1 MPISE
6 ALALARFAHL
16 LALSIVLGAALFPFY
31 GLAKAGQDTYQRLTW
46 LRPLLIGA
54 TVASWISGAVWYA
67 LLPPDTP
74 FGSVWL
80 FRLVLATALIAV
92 TLSTRATGGRLEMSV
107 VGAAVL
113 LASIALTGNS
123 GSNNGALAFQ
133 HRLSDAVHLVAS
145 GVWIGALVVFSRL
158 VTLSVREERPDE
170 MQTVH
175 DALARFAGV
184 GTAAVAILTLSGMT
198 NPGFFRSSLDT
209 AYGQLLLAKLG
220 VFGAMLALA
229 GANRFFLTPR
239 LLGTLSGRGKLKAAI
254 TALRVSILI
263 ETALGVIVL
272 AMVGWLGI
280 LPPPSFDPPRQFN

>member
-1 MPISE
+1 MIE
-6 ALALARFAHL
+6 ALVLARFAHIT
-16 LALSIVLGAALFPFY
+16 ALSIVLGAALFPFY
-31 GLAKAGQDTYQRLTW
+31 GLAKSKEDTYRRLTW
-46 LRPLLIGA
+46 LQPLLVGA
-54 TVASWISGAVWYA
+54 AVVSWISGVIWYA
-67 LLPPDTP
+67 LLPFDTP
-74 FGSVWL
+74 FGAIWL
-80 FRLVLATALIAV
+80 FRVALTTALVAL
-92 TLSTRATGGRLEMSV
+92 TLGRRTTGGRLEAIV
-107 VGAAVL
+107 AGAAVL

-123 GSNNGALAFQ
+123 GNNDGPLAFQ

-158 VTLSVREERPDE
+158 VTLSAREGRPDE
-170 MQTVH
+170 MQMVH

-239 LLGTLSGRGKLKAAI
+239 LLGTLSGRGKLKIAI
-254 TALRVSILI
+254 NALRVSILI

-272 AMVGWLGI
+272 LMVGWLGV
-280 LPPPSFDPPRQFN
+280 LPPPSFDPPRQFE

>member
-1 MPISE
+1 MIE
-6 ALALARFAHL
+6 ALVLARFAHIT
-16 LALSIVLGAALFPFY
+16 ALSIVLGAALFPFY
-31 GLAKAGQDTYQRLTW
+31 GLKKSAADTYQRVTW

-54 TVASWISGAVWYA
+54 ALASWIGGAVWYA

-74 FGSVWL
+74 FGSIWL
-80 FRLVLATALIAV
+80 FRLVLMTALIAV
-92 TLSTRATGGRLEMSV
+92 TLSRRATGGRLEATV
-107 VGAAVL
+107 LGAAVL

-123 GSNNGALAFQ
+123 GGNNGALAFQ

-158 VTLSVREERPDE
+158 VTLSVRQDRPDDLH
-170 MQTVH
+170 MVH

-220 VFGAMLALA
+220 VFGAMLVLA

-239 LLGTLSGRGKLKAAI
+239 LSATLSGLGGLKTAI
-254 TALRVSILI
+254 TALRVSILV

-272 AMVGWLGI
+272 AMVGWLGV
-280 LPPPSFDPPRQFN
+280 LSPPSFDPPRQFD

>member
-1 MPISE
+1 MIE
-6 ALALARFAHL
+6 ALVLARFAHIT
-16 LALSIVLGAALFPFY
+16 ALSIVLGAALFPFY
-31 GLAKAGQDTYQRLTW
+31 GLAKSKEDTYQRLTW
-46 LRPLLIGA
+46 LRPLLIGGS
-54 TVASWISGAVWYA
+54 VASWISGALWYA
-67 LLPPDTP
+67 LVPLDAP
-74 FGSVWL
+74 FGGIWL
-80 FRLVLATALIAV
+80 VRMVLTTALVAF
-92 TLSTRATGGRLEMSV
+92 TFSTRATGRRLEAIV
-107 VGAAVL
+107 AGAAVL

-123 GSNNGALAFQ
+123 GSNDGPLALQ

-158 VTLSVREERPDE
+158 VTLSVREDRPDE
-170 MQTVH
+170 MHKVH

-198 NPGFFRSSLDT
+198 NPGFFRASLDA

-239 LLGTLSGRGKLKAAI
+239 LLGTLSGRGKLKTAI
-254 TALRVSILI
+254 AALRVSILI
-263 ETALGVIVL
+263 ETALGLIVL
-272 AMVGWLGI
+272 AMVAWLGV

>member
-1 MPISE
+1 MIE
-6 ALALARFAHL
+6 ALVLARFAHIT
-16 LALSIVLGAALFPFY
+16 ALSIVLGAALFPFY
-31 GLAKAGQDTYQRLTW
+31 GLGKTKQDTYQRLTW
-46 LRPLLIGA
+46 LRLLLIGA
-54 TVASWISGAVWYA
+54 AVAGWISGALWYA
-67 LLPPDTP
+67 LLPPATP
-74 FGSVWL
+74 FGSIWL
-80 FRLVLATALIAV
+80 FRLALMTALIAL
-92 TLSTRATGGRLEMSV
+92 TLGRRATGRRLEAIV
-107 VGAAVL
+107 VSAVVL

-158 VTLSVREERPDE
+158 VTMSVRQDRLDDLQ
-170 MQTVH
+170 MVH

-198 NPGFFRSSLDT
+198 NPGLFQSSLDT

-239 LLGTLSGRGKLKAAI
+239 LSATLSGRGGLKTAI

-272 AMVGWLGI
+272 AMVGWLGV

>member
-1 MPISE
+1 MIE
-6 ALALARFAHL
+6 ALVLARFAHL
-16 LALSIVLGAALFPFY
+16 TALSIVLGAALFPFY
-31 GLAKAGQDTYQRLTW
+31 GLAKADRDTYQRVTW

-54 TVASWISGAVWYA
+54 AVASWASGAVWYA

-74 FGSVWL
+74 FGVIWL
-80 FRLVLATALIAV
+80 FRLALTTALIAM
-92 TLSTRATGGRLEMSV
+92 TLGKRATGRWLEMIV
-107 VGAAVL
+107 TGALVL

-123 GSNNGALAFQ
+123 GSNNGPLAFQ

-158 VTLSVREERPDE
+158 VTMSVRHDRLDDLQ
-170 MQTVH
+170 MVH

-209 AYGQLLLAKLG
+209 GYGQLLLAKLG
-220 VFGAMLALA
+220 VFAAMLALA

-239 LLGTLSGRGKLKAAI
+239 LLGTLSGRGKLKVAI
-254 TALRVSILI
+254 NALRVSILI
-263 ETALGVIVL
+263 ETALGLIVL
-272 AMVGWLGI
+272 AMVGWLGVV
-280 LPPPSFDPPRQFN
+280 PPPSFDPPRQFN

>member
-1 MPISE
+1 MPITE

-31 GLAKAGQDTYQRLTW
+31 GLAKADQETYQRLTW

-54 TVASWISGAVWYA
+54 AVASWISGAIWYVQ
-67 LLPPDTP
+67 LPPDTP
-74 FGSVWL
+74 FGSIWL
-80 FRLVLATALIAV
+80 FRLALTTALIAL
-92 TLSTRATGGRLEMSV
+92 TLGRRATGRRLEAIV
-107 VGAAVL
+107 VSALVL

-158 VTLSVREERPDE
+158 VTMSVRHDRLDDLQ
-170 MQTVH
+170 MVH

-184 GTAAVAILTLSGMT
+184 GTAAVAILTLSGMI
-198 NPGFFRSSLDT
+198 NPGFFRSSLGT

-239 LLGTLSGRGKLKAAI
+239 LLATLSGRGGLKTAI

-272 AMVGWLGI
+272 AMVGWLGV

>member
-1 MPISE
+1 MIE
-6 ALALARFAHL
+6 ALVLARFAHIT
-16 LALSIVLGAALFPFY
+16 ALSIVLGAALFPFY
-31 GLAKAGQDTYQRLTW
+31 GLAKSGQDTYQRLTW
-46 LRPLLIGA
+46 LRPLLIGGS
-54 TVASWISGAVWYA
+54 VVGWISGAIWYA
-67 LLPPDTP
+67 LMPPDAP
-74 FGSVWL
+74 FGAIWL
-80 FRLVLATALIAV
+80 FRMALATALFALA
-92 TLSTRATGGRLEMSV
+92 LSTRASGRRLEAIV
-107 VGAAVL
+107 VAAAVL

-123 GSNNGALAFQ
+123 GSNNGPLAFQ

-158 VTLSVREERPDE
+158 VTLSVREDRPDE
-170 MQTVH
+170 LQTVH

-184 GTAAVAILTLSGMT
+184 GTAAVAILTLSGMI

-239 LLGTLSGRGKLKAAI
+239 LLGTLSGRGKLKIAI
-254 TALRVSILI
+254 NALRASILV

-272 AMVGWLGI
+272 AMVAWLGV
-280 LPPPSFDPPRQFN
+280 LSPPSFDPPRQFE